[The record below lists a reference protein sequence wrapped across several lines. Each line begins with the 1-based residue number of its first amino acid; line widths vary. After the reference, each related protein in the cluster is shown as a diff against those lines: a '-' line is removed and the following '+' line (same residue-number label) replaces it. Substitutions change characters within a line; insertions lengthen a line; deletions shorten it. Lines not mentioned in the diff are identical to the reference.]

1 MSAGV
6 SPAEVIAFWRSAGP
20 AKWYAKDAA
29 FDAEISARFSEAHHQ
44 AARGELAD
52 LEASSEGALALL
64 LLLDQFPRN
73 MFRGS
78 AHSFATDPLARR
90 ITHAA
95 LDAGLDRQCPEDL
108 RVFFYLPLEHSEDLA
123 DQNRCIELCDAL
135 DAASGSEWA
144 RWARMHCDI
153 IARFGR
159 FPHRNACLGRQSSPD
174 ELAFLAE
181 GGFSG

>member
-1 MSAGV
+1 MPAGV
-6 SPAEVIAFWRSAGP
+6 SPAEVIAFWRDAGP

-29 FDAEISARFSEAHHQ
+29 FDAEISARFGEAHHQ

-52 LEASSEGALALL
+52 WEASSDGALALL

-95 LDAGLDRQCPEDL
+95 LDAGLDRQCDADL
-108 RVFFYLPLEHSEDLA
+108 RVFFYLPLEHSEHLS
-123 DQNRCIELCDAL
+123 DQDRCIELCEEL
-135 DAASGSEWA
+135 DAVSGSDWA
-144 RWARMHCDI
+144 RWAHLHRDI
-153 IARFGR
+153 IQRFGR
-159 FPHRNACLGRQSSPD
+159 FPHRNAALGRQTTN
-174 ELAFLAE
+174 EEQEFLDG

>member
-1 MSAGV
+1 MTQTQPQNPAQPEPVEGPSAHT
-6 SPAEVIAFWRSAGP
+6 VIAFWREADP

-29 FDAEISARFSEAHHQ
+29 FDAEILSRFGEAHHQ

-52 LEASSEGALALL
+52 WEASSEGALALL

-95 LDAGLDRQCPEDL
+95 IDAGLDGLCPEDL

-123 DQNRCIELCDAL
+123 DQNRCIDLCDAL
-135 DAASGSEWA
+135 DAARSSLCSSG
-144 RWARMHCDI
+144 R
-153 IARFGR
+153 
-159 FPHRNACLGRQSSPD
+159 
-174 ELAFLAE
+174 
-181 GGFSG
+181 

>member
-1 MSAGV
+1 MPAGV
-6 SPAEVIAFWRSAGP
+6 SPAEVIAFWRAAGP

-29 FDAEISARFSEAHHQ
+29 FDAEISTRFGEAHHQ
-44 AARGELAD
+44 AARGDLAAW
-52 LEASSEGALALL
+52 EADNEGALALL

-95 LDAGLDRQCPEDL
+95 LDAGLDQQCSEDL
-108 RVFFYLPLEHSEDLA
+108 RVFFYLPLEHSEDLI
-123 DQNRCIELCDAL
+123 DQDRCVELCDAL
-135 DAASGSEWA
+135 DAASGSDWA
-144 RWARMHCDI
+144 RWARMHRDI

-159 FPHRNACLGRQSSPD
+159 FPHRNAALGRGTT
-174 ELAFLAE
+174 EEEEAFLAA

>member
-1 MSAGV
+1 MAVGV
-6 SPAEVIAFWRSAGP
+6 TPAEVIAFWREAGP

-29 FDAEISARFSEAHHQ
+29 FDAEIADRFGELHHQ
-44 AARGELAD
+44 AARSELAD
-52 LEASSEGALALL
+52 WETTSEGALALL

-78 AHSFATDPLARR
+78 AHQFATDPLARR

-95 LDAGLDRQCPEDL
+95 LAGGLDRQCGEDL

-123 DQNRCIELCDAL
+123 DQDRCIELCQAL
-135 DAASGSEWA
+135 DAASGSDWT
-144 RWARMHCDI
+144 RWARMHRDI

-159 FPHRNACLGRQSSPD
+159 FPHRNAALGRTATG
-174 ELAFLAE
+174 EEREFLGS